1 MGCGSSSQPEAA
13 ASPSTNEAAAAP
25 EKQPEPTKDPAP
37 QPAAATPDKPKV
49 DPNLQDDPI
58 DKPPTGDRSA
68 ETSNRRASRSK
79 EPKKNRR
86 SSVPR
91 EMLEEE
97 CASAVAEHLANKQAA
112 GAAVESNGASPK
124 PRGRGGRR
132 SSVPK
137 ADLEMECAAAVA
149 ARSAINQQTGEVLSS
164 QMPAD
169 DMMMD
174 DSMMMDP
181 EEVSK

>member
-1 MGCGSSSQPEAA
+1 MGCGTSSEPA
-13 ASPSTNEAAAAP
+13 ASPSTNEAAPAP
-25 EKQPEPTKDPAP
+25 AEQPEPKEPAP
-37 QPAAATPDKPKV
+37 QPAAATPEQPKA
-49 DPNLQDDPI
+49 DPNIQDDPV
-58 DKPPTGDRSA
+58 DKPPMGDRSA
-68 ETSNRRASRSK
+68 ETSNRREARSK

-112 GAAVESNGASPK
+112 GAAVQSNGASPSQK

-149 ARSAINQQTGEVLSS
+149 ARSAMNQQTGAVLSS
-164 QMPAD
+164 QMPVDD